1 MFYLYIVASQSA
13 VSSIL
18 IRKESDVKH
27 AIFYAGKGFTPAES
41 RYPDVEKL
49 ALALI
54 ITTRK
59 LKHYFQAHSITFYTN
74 HPLRQI
80 MLKPEISGRLVKWA
94 IELGEFD
101 IHYRPRVAI
110 KGQAAADFISELT
123 PMKVVGES
131 SEPTP
136 TKVVG
141 VSNEANREENGPG
154 ADKEMH
160 SEEPL
165 AQLWKL
171 FVDSSVTRN
180 KSGTGIILETPDGF
194 KHEYALEFQF
204 KASNNAAEYEA
215 LIRGLQLARG
225 IGVERVKIF
234 SDSQLVVKQVNE
246 SFEANTT
253 TICGY
258 SDQIL
263 SDLIIIVTN
272 NIVLVTS
279 KHYWSLKH
287 LECKE
292 PQLHSYQTL
301 SKAFMQR
308 FKSASLSHIP
318 RKENRHADALARL
331 ATGGLGKGR
340 KKARI
345 KVLGKPNISKT
356 ISEIFMI
363 EAGPGEPTWMNP
375 IIEFMKE
382 GVRPEDRRQARK
394 LQLRCA
400 RYTLMNG
407 KLYRRGYNLPNLKC
421 VTEEEG
427 EVIMG
432 EIHEGVCGN
441 HSGSRSLAHKT
452 LRIGFFW
459 PNMGVMWG
467 LDLIGILPTALGQF
481 KFGIPE
487 TIVTDNGTQFNNNHL
502 IEFTNDM
509 GTKMVFSSVAHP
521 QTNGQVEAVNKIIK
535 KLLKKKLDDAKG
547 LWAQK
552 LPEVLWAIKTTTTEA
567 TGETPFSMAFGTEVV
582 LPIETSIPSGR
593 VKNFNA
599 TTNEEGLHLNI
610 DLIEEKRKRADLHN
624 QVYKQRVARHY
635 NNKVRTRTLGLGDW
649 VMKKIMTKPAALDPN
664 WEGPYEIVEEVGP
677 ATLFLRDQDGIVTGR
692 SWNTKHLRFYPV

>member
-234 SDSQLVVKQVNE
+234 SDSQLVVKQ
-246 SFEANTT
+246 
-253 TICGY
+253 
-258 SDQIL
+258 
-263 SDLIIIVTN
+263 
-272 NIVLVTS
+272 
-279 KHYWSLKH
+279 
-287 LECKE
+287 CKE

-432 EIHEGVCGN
+432 EIHEG
-441 HSGSRSLAHKT
+441 
-452 LRIGFFW
+452 
-459 PNMGVMWG
+459 WG